1 MVLISGK
8 WYVAPLDLNGG
19 VMLPFFIIIFLV
31 MLFKQ
36 IKNKNIYWKKLLIN
50 ILYLIY
56 LWLLL
61 DITLFPIF
69 LFPHNMTPYTFGLGR
84 QVFINLQ
91 FNALQDYLP
100 LQVIGNILLLAP
112 LSFFMAVFKQKYT
125 YFWNNLFLMFL
136 CTLSIETAQLIMSF
150 FYLGNRTFDVNDLL
164 LNTTGSIL
172 GFIFF
177 KLTDHFFS
185 KEILEVRSN

>member
-1 MVLISGK
+1 
-8 WYVAPLDLNGG
+8 
-19 VMLPFFIIIFLV
+19 

-36 IKNKNIYWKKLLIN
+36 IKNKNINWKRLLIN
-50 ILYLIY
+50 IFYLTYI
-56 LWLLL
+56 WLLL

-69 LFPHNMTPYTFGLGR
+69 LFSYNTAPYTLGLGR

-91 FNALQDYLP
+91 LNVLQNYLP

-112 LSFFMAVFKQKYT
+112 LSFFVAVFNQKYT

-136 CTLSIETAQLIMSF
+136 CTLGIEIAQLIMSF

-172 GFIFF
+172 GFAFF
-177 KLTDHFFS
+177 KLIDHFFS